1 VNEPAIVIRP
11 VGRPGDLGWMV
22 KAHGEIYA
30 AEYGWDFS
38 FEALVARIV
47 ADFGAAAVS
56 ANGDGPARMAGD
68 GRRRQAGWIA
78 EIDGRR
84 AGCVL
89 CVPIDEITA
98 QLRILLVAPAARG
111 HGIGAA
117 LVDECLSFA
126 ASAGY
131 RRMRL
136 WTNHPL
142 AAARR
147 IYLSRGFMLT
157 EEERHHSYGADLTG
171 QIYELELVPE
181 LSRPGDAR

>member
-1 VNEPAIVIRP
+1 VRESAIVIRA

-47 ADFGAAAVS
+47 ADFAAEAGPP
-56 ANGDGPARMAGD
+56 NDDDPARMRGAS
-68 GRRRQAGWIA
+68 RRRPAGWIA

-117 LVDECLSFA
+117 LVDECLRFA

-142 AAARR
+142 AAARH
-147 IYLSRGFMLT
+147 IYLSRGFTLT
-157 EEERHHSYGADLTG
+157 EEERHRSYGADLTG
-171 QIYELELVPE
+171 QIYELELLPE
-181 LSRPGDAR
+181 FSSPGDAR